1 MFVFPT
7 THLAPR
13 ASHLGPRASMTHPWH
28 DIHVD
33 LSEIGE
39 RLPVVIEIPAG
50 SKNKYELDKESGL
63 LKLDRVLHSAAHY
76 PANYG
81 FIPRTYCDDND
92 PLDVLV
98 LGQEAVHPLTIVY
111 ARPIGVMHMRD
122 QGKMDDK
129 ILAVNGMD
137 PAYSHIHALE
147 GAPQHL
153 TREIE
158 RFFLEYKVLEEKEVL
173 VDPFEGRDRA
183 LANITQALKDYDAYR
198 PPWPAVR

>member
-1 MFVFPT
+1 
-7 THLAPR
+7 
-13 ASHLGPRASMTHPWH
+13 MTHPWH
-28 DIHVD
+28 DISID
-33 LSEIGE
+33 LADIGE

-98 LGQEAVHPLTIVY
+98 LGQEPVHPLTIIY
-111 ARPIGVMHMRD
+111 SRPIGVMHMRD
-122 QGKMDDK
+122 QGKADDK

-137 PAYSHIHALE
+137 PAYSHIHTLE
-147 GAPQHL
+147 GAPPHL
-153 TREIE
+153 VREIE
-158 RFFLEYKVLEEKEVL
+158 RFFLEYKVLEEKEVI
-173 VDPFEGRDRA
+173 VDPFEGRDKA
-183 LANITQALKDYDAYR
+183 LAIIAQALKDYASHR
-198 PPWPAVR
+198 PPWPSAR